1 MEITKDHIIPYLEGS
16 LPVEQVAAFEH
27 LAESSPEFRQEIKE
41 IQFIWNATENLKKQR
56 LVNTDAHWNKLARQ
70 MRFLSF
76 RQKLW
81 DISRNAA
88 AILILPLF
96 LVTIYLMNDSIPK
109 EESPI
114 NQVELQTAYGLVSKV
129 ILPDGSEVWLNSGTK
144 ITYPERF
151 TGKHRTVKL
160 EGEAYFK
167 VTSDKTNRF
176 DVVVP
181 NGMTVSAYG
190 TEFNVSAY
198 NDDNKIEAILAKG
211 NIDVKKYDTENVF
224 SLKAGEQAVLNKTTR
239 NITISEANIYTK
251 TAWSDGKMVFRRA
264 GFDEIVRKLSRH
276 FNVSIE
282 LQGKTLHEY
291 EYSATFTTETLPEVL
306 RLLEKSAPIRCQIL
320 DSEINADYT
329 YAKRRVIIREYR

>member
-96 LVTIYLMNDSIPK
+96 LVTIYFMNDSIPK

-129 ILPDGSEVWLNSGTK
+129 ILPDGSEVWLNSG
-144 ITYPERF
+144 
-151 TGKHRTVKL
+151 
-160 EGEAYFK
+160 
-167 VTSDKTNRF
+167 S
-176 DVVVP
+176 
-181 NGMTVSAYG
+181 
-190 TEFNVSAY
+190 
-198 NDDNKIEAILAKG
+198 
-211 NIDVKKYDTENVF
+211 
-224 SLKAGEQAVLNKTTR
+224 
-239 NITISEANIYTK
+239 
-251 TAWSDGKMVFRRA
+251 
-264 GFDEIVRKLSRH
+264 
-276 FNVSIE
+276 
-282 LQGKTLHEY
+282 
-291 EYSATFTTETLPEVL
+291 
-306 RLLEKSAPIRCQIL
+306 
-320 DSEINADYT
+320 
-329 YAKRRVIIREYR
+329 